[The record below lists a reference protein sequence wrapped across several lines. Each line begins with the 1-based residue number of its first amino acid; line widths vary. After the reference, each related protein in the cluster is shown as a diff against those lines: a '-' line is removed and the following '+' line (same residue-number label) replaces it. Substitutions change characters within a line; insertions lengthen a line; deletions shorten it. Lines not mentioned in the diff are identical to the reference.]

1 WSYAAAAADV
11 DEDGHIDLFVANDY
25 GSNYLWINRGDGTF
39 EDGSDAF
46 GVADRGNGMGAAFGD
61 LNGDGALDLYVS
73 NMSSTAGNRILGRL
87 EEDIDPEIH
96 ALLKKLA
103 AGNSIFFRGAEGFER
118 VPAENG
124 GVGASWAWSPALF
137 DLDLDGD
144 LDVFCANG
152 FVTGELPFDT

>member
-1 WSYAAAAADV
+1 
-11 DEDGHIDLFVANDY
+11 
-25 GSNYLWINRGDGTF
+25 
-39 EDGSDAF
+39 
-46 GVADRGNGMGAAFGD
+46 MGAAFGD
-61 LNGDGALDLYVS
+61 LNGDGALDLYVEHVID
-73 NMSSTAGNRILGRL
+73 RREPILGRL

-124 GVGASWAWSPALF
+124 GVGASYLVAGAF